1 MVLENWVRGK
11 IHELLGHYIEIDRE
25 SLKIGAPL
33 TSAFVPPLGNFF
45 KTKFKRD

>member
-25 SLKIGAPL
+25 SLKIGKLPIGRCSLADRAKPE
-33 TSAFVPPLGNFF
+33 N
-45 KTKFKRD
+45 